1 MDDFSK
7 LMNSLQHLS
16 SKFDSF
22 ATSVTAK
29 IDKIEGN
36 YEELAAKIKTD
47 DTINLSPPQIQ
58 MNVSTGSFGNEE
70 LTRFNLPK

>member
-1 MDDFSK
+1 M
-7 LMNSLQHLS
+7 
-16 SKFDSF
+16 
-22 ATSVTAK
+22 TAK

-36 YEELAAKIKTD
+36 YEELASKIREQESV
-47 DTINLSPPQIQ
+47 NLSPPQIQ